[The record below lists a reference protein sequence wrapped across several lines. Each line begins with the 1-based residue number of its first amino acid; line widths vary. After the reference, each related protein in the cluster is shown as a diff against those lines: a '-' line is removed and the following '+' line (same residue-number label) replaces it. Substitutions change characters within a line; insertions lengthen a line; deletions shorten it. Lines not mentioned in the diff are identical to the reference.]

1 MEHCRALAGLPADA
15 DAAQVLASP
24 PVRAMFARL
33 LADLNATASGSSN
46 RIERLLPLADPP
58 SIDHRE
64 LTDKGSINQAAVLAR
79 RAALVDDLY
88 ADRVGLAIR
97 ASEGGTRTTT

>member
-1 MEHCRALAGLPADA
+1 MEHCRALADMPAHADA
-15 DAAQVLASP
+15 EQVLASA
-24 PVRAMFARL
+24 PVRSMFARL
-33 LADLNATASGSSN
+33 LADLNAGASGSSM
-46 RIERLLPLADPP
+46 RIERLLPLAEPP

-88 ADRVGLAIR
+88 ADRADLGIR
-97 ASEGGTRTTT
+97 AGEGGARTTT